1 LRTVARD
8 RRLAPTVNAS
18 LTGRTAVSELGV
30 FTYCAAVGFVVAA
43 VISTFYQWV
52 TSESADFSISKAGV
66 GGVVFC
72 VLLTMFGGPFIVA
85 RKVVAGLRKREIGT
99 LAAFVASLI
108 VGMWSVCA
116 GVFYVSLL
124 VSA

>member
-1 LRTVARD
+1 M
-8 RRLAPTVNAS
+8 
-18 LTGRTAVSELGV
+18 
-30 FTYCAAVGFVVAA
+30 GFVVAA

-52 TSESADFSISKAGV
+52 TSENADFSIGKPSVPGI
-66 GGVVFC
+66 VFS

-85 RKVVAGLRKREIGT
+85 RKVIAGLRTRQIGT
-99 LAAFVASLI
+99 LAAIVAAII

-116 GVFYVSLL
+116 GLFYVSLL